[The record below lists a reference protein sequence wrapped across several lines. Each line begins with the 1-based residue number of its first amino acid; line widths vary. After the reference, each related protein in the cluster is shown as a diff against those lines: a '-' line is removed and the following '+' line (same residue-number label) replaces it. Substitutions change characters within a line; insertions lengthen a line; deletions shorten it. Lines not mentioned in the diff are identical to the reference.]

1 MTDREAAACWE
12 SNAQSWTDLARQ
24 GYDAYRDLI
33 SSPAFF
39 EMLPPVDGMRALDVG
54 SGEGANTRA
63 LARRGARV
71 CAIDI
76 SPTFVRHA
84 SSFPDSPPIDYAI
97 ACGQR
102 LPFAAASFDFAT
114 AFMSLMDVP
123 RPRDAMLEIARVL
136 KPGGFFQFSITHPCF
151 MTPHRRKVRNSEGRE
166 FAVELGGYF
175 DTGGRTDEWLFSAA
189 PPEVQA
195 RHRPFRI
202 PVLHLTLSDWL
213 NWIAE
218 TGFHLEQTM
227 EPRATPEFAER
238 HPQVADTRIHAYF
251 LLLRCR
257 KAAVIN
263 PSSG

>member
-1 MTDREAAACWE
+1 
-12 SNAQSWTDLARQ
+12 
-24 GYDAYRDLI
+24 
-33 SSPAFF
+33 
-39 EMLPPVDGMRALDVG
+39 
-54 SGEGANTRA
+54 
-63 LARRGARV
+63 
-71 CAIDI
+71 
-76 SPTFVRHA
+76 VRHA

-151 MTPHRRKVRNSEGRE
+151 MTPHRRKVRTAKDANSRSNW
-166 FAVELGGYF
+166 A
-175 DTGGRTDEWLFSAA
+175 DISHTGGRTDEWLFSAA

-218 TGFHLEQTM
+218 TGFTSSKRWSRA
-227 EPRATPEFAER
+227 PRRSSPNAIRRSPTPGSTPTF
-238 HPQVADTRIHAYF
+238 
-251 LLLRCR
+251 CCCG
-257 KAAVIN
+257 AVK
-263 PSSG
+263 PR